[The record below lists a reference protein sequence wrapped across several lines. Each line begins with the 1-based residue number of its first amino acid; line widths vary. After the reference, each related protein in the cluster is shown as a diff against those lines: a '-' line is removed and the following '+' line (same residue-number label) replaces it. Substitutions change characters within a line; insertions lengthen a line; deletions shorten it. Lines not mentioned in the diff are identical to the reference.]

1 MMTNKIGRCS
11 ALSLV
16 LIAIVLASC
25 ATPPSA
31 MRSRVSGYESGATG
45 EGAFAQPPQD
55 RPGLGTRWGETRR
68 SMADATAF
76 QRATPTRPLASAAI
90 YYNDR
95 AGIEA
100 MAAASQLRRAWPVI
114 FGPAASLVS
123 VAVKDQ
129 SGRLL
134 PGMIVGD
141 RWFVVGEE
149 GRRYSI
155 VVRNP
160 TDLRLEVVLSVDGL
174 DVIDGRPASVR
185 KRGYVIAPHGTLVV
199 DGFRQSAEAVAAFR
213 FSPVRESYAQEK
225 YRDSRNVGVIGIAI
239 FNEFG
244 TYPWTDREINKR
256 LKANPFPNR
265 FATPP

>member
-1 MMTNKIGRCS
+1 MKRIS
-11 ALSLV
+11 ASWVVLV
-16 LIAIVLASC
+16 AVVLASC
-25 ATPPSA
+25 SVPPSG
-31 MRSRVSGYESGATG
+31 MRSRLSSAHSTATG

-55 RPGLGTRWGETRR
+55 RPGLGTRWGESRL
-68 SMADATAF
+68 SVVDATSF
-76 QRATPTRPLASAAI
+76 QRATPTRPLASAGI

-123 VAVKDQ
+123 IAVKDQ

-134 PGMIVGD
+134 PGMIVGE

-160 TDLRLEVVLSVDGL
+160 TELRLEIVLSVDGL

-213 FSPVRESYAQEK
+213 FSPVRESYAQEN

-239 FNEFG
+239 FNEIG